1 MKIKIIFLSL
11 FALVFFPSLVFGQ
24 QELTLKDYLEQAL
37 PHQEGRRIVV
47 NEAMGLITVT
57 DTPSNQ
63 KLIKK
68 LIQQIDVGPDQ
79 VMIQAR
85 FVEVSMED
93 LNELGVEWYWYR
105 AGAPSNGKTFSDF
118 TVGNAPDFSDP
129 NNRTTSDGITWPWED
144 SSSFEAGSCF
154 PRTQEGLDLF
164 LSKTTFSGSYLR
176 AHLHALEQQG
186 KINVLSSPKV
196 TTLSGQ
202 IANMQAINS
211 FPYISEF
218 DLENIGTAEHPIWKK
233 TYITKEKS
241 VGISLEVT
249 PYVGTDSKYISLD
262 IHPVV
267 DVLLNQ
273 VPIHHNIPDELGW
286 PVIETRSTQTSVVV
300 KSGETIVMG
309 GLIRDDEEIINKKI
323 PILGDIPILG
333 NLFKHKYSKRDKK
346 NLLIFL
352 TATLINSQ
360 GETVR

>member
-1 MKIKIIFLSL
+1 MKIKTIFASLTL
-11 FALVFFPSLVFGQ
+11 FALVLLPSFVFGQ
-24 QELTLKDYLEQAL
+24 QELTLKEYFEQAL
-37 PHQEGRRIVV
+37 PPQEGRKIVV

-57 DTPSNQ
+57 DTPSNHR
-63 KLIKK
+63 LIKK

-79 VMIQAR
+79 VLIQAR

-105 AGAPSNGKTFSDF
+105 AGGPSNTKTFSDF
-118 TVGNAPDFSDP
+118 TVGNAANFSDP
-129 NNRTTSDGITWPWED
+129 DNRATSDGITWPGED
-144 SSSFEAGSCF
+144 SSDASYCF

-164 LSKTTFSGSYLR
+164 LSKTTFNGSYLR
-176 AHLHALEQQG
+176 AHLHALEQRG
-186 KINVLSSPKV
+186 KINVLSSPKI

-202 IANMQAINS
+202 MANMQVTNT

-218 DLENIGTAEHPIWKK
+218 DLDNIGTAEHPIWKK
-233 TYITKEKS
+233 TYTTEEKK
-241 VGISLEVT
+241 VGISLQVT

-267 DVLLNQ
+267 DVLLDQ
-273 VPIHHNIPDELGW
+273 VPIHNNIPDDLGW

-300 KSGETIVMG
+300 RSGETIVMG
-309 GLIRDDEEIINKKI
+309 GLIRDHEEIINKKI
-323 PILGDIPILG
+323 PLLGDIPLLG
-333 NLFKHKYSKRDKK
+333 NLFRHKYSHRDKK

-360 GETVR
+360 GEPIK